1 MLFIY
6 LTILWQSCRIHYE
19 LVFSIADIF
28 GKTSHNFTLCLMF
41 PFSPFFF
48 PFLRP
53 LTKTYQEVVRSVFT
67 SSTSSSGASRRQ
79 TMKDL
84 QEEFSNLYNNVRL
97 FEKGAKHFT
106 GTLNYTLKNKY
117 GPSRTWNLFQ
127 NLHSRSKKSRSSKR
141 KNLEMC
147 LRCLT
152 LTYLMLECIA
162 SHTDTG
168 SPYFI
173 PTVCYVFWQGN
184 CGFLSSL
191 PKCLRSFIPCSYC
204 LGGKK
209 SISKLTSFCHLCY

>member
-1 MLFIY
+1 M
-6 LTILWQSCRIHYE
+6 
-19 LVFSIADIF
+19 FS
-28 GKTSHNFTLCLMF
+28 
-41 PFSPFFF
+41 FSPFFF
-48 PFLRP
+48 LFLRP

-106 GTLNYTLKNKY
+106 GMLNYTLKNKY
-117 GPSRTWNLFQ
+117 APSRMWNLFQ
-127 NLHSRSKKSRSSKR
+127 NLHSRSKKISSLKR

-147 LRCLT
+147 LHCLT

-162 SHTDTG
+162 SHTDIP
-168 SPYFI
+168 SLYFI
-173 PTVCYVFWQGN
+173 PTVCYVFCQGN

-191 PKCLRSFIPCSYC
+191 PKCLHSFPVLIV
-204 LGGKK
+204 GGRGKGGGRN
-209 SISKLTSFCHLCY
+209 ISKLTSFCDLC